1 MSAFTGIPM
10 AAVEF
15 YAALEE
21 NNNKEWWLGHKD
33 IYDAVVRAPLL
44 GLQQAA
50 EGKFGSGKIFR
61 PHRDVR
67 FSPDKS
73 PYKIAQ
79 GMFVSN
85 YEEVGFYVQIDAD
98 GLLVGGGY
106 HSSSPAQLSRYRA
119 AVDSSASGA
128 ALETI
133 LKGLSSAGFTL
144 EGQTLKR
151 VPQGFTKDHPRAELL
166 KHKTVSASKHLGT
179 PLWMETAQAEQEI
192 LSSWEQLRPLV
203 DWVIRYAAP

>member
-1 MSAFTGIPM
+1 M

-15 YAALEE
+15 YAALEV
-21 NNNKEWWLGHKD
+21 NNNKEWWLEHKD
-33 IYDAVVRAPLL
+33 TYDAVVRGPLL
-44 GLQQAA
+44 ALQRAA
-50 EGKFGSGKIFR
+50 EGRFGSAKIFR
-61 PHRDVR
+61 PYRDVR

-79 GMFVSN
+79 GMFISN

-106 HSSSPAQLSRYRA
+106 HSSAPAQLSRYRA

-133 LKGLSSAGFTL
+133 VTGLNSAGFAV

-151 VPQGFTKDHPRAELL
+151 VPQGFSKDHPRAELL
-166 KHKTVSASKHLGT
+166 RHKTLSASRHLGT
-179 PLWMETAQAEQEI
+179 PLWLETTQAEQEI
-192 LSSWEQLRPLV
+192 MSTWEQLRPLV
-203 DWVIRYAAP
+203 DWVVRYAAP

>member
-1 MSAFTGIPM
+1 M

-15 YAALEE
+15 YAALEV
-21 NNNKEWWLGHKD
+21 NNNKEWWLEHKD
-33 IYDAVVRAPLL
+33 TYDAVVRGPLL
-44 GLQQAA
+44 ALQRAA
-50 EGKFGSGKIFR
+50 EGRFGTAKIFR
-61 PHRDVR
+61 PYRDVR

-79 GMFVSN
+79 GMFISN

-106 HSSSPAQLSRYRA
+106 HSSAPAQLSRYRA

-133 LKGLSSAGFTL
+133 VTGLNSAGFAI

-151 VPQGFTKDHPRAELL
+151 VPQGFSKDHPRAELL
-166 KHKTVSASKHLGT
+166 RHKTLSASKHLGT
-179 PLWMETAQAEQEI
+179 PPWLETAQAEQEI
-192 LSSWEQLRPLV
+192 MSAWEQLRPLV
-203 DWVIRYAAP
+203 DWVVRYAAP

>member
-1 MSAFTGIPM
+1 M

-15 YAALEE
+15 YAALEV
-21 NNNKEWWLGHKD
+21 NNNKEWWLEHKD
-33 IYDAVVRAPLL
+33 MYDAVVRAPLL
-44 GLQQAA
+44 ALQRAA
-50 EGKFGSGKIFR
+50 EGRFGSAKIFR
-61 PHRDVR
+61 PYRDVR

-79 GMFVSN
+79 GMFISN

-106 HSSSPAQLSRYRA
+106 HSSAPAQLSRYRA

-133 LKGLSSAGFTL
+133 VAGLNSAGFII
-144 EGQTLKR
+144 EGQSLKR
-151 VPQGFTKDHPRAELL
+151 VPQGFPKDHPRAELL
-166 KHKTVSASKHLGT
+166 RHKTLSASKHLGT
-179 PLWMETAQAEQEI
+179 PPWLETAQAEQEI
-192 LSSWEQLRPLV
+192 MSAWEQLRPLV
-203 DWVIRYAAP
+203 DWVVRYAAP

>member
-1 MSAFTGIPM
+1 M

-15 YAALEE
+15 YAALEV
-21 NNNKEWWLGHKD
+21 NNNKEWWLEHKD
-33 IYDAVVRAPLL
+33 TYDAVVRGPLL
-44 GLQQAA
+44 ALQRAA
-50 EGKFGSGKIFR
+50 EGRFGSAKIFR
-61 PHRDVR
+61 PYRDVR

-79 GMFVSN
+79 GMFISN

-106 HSSSPAQLSRYRA
+106 HSSAPAQLSRYRA

-133 LKGLSSAGFTL
+133 VTGLNSAGFAI

-151 VPQGFTKDHPRAELL
+151 VPQGFSKDHPRAELL
-166 KHKTVSASKHLGT
+166 RHKTLSASRHLGT
-179 PLWMETAQAEQEI
+179 PPWLETTQAEQEI
-192 LSSWEQLRPLV
+192 MSTWEQLRPLV
-203 DWVIRYAAP
+203 DWVVRYAAP